1 MLLLS
6 CSGYSY
12 CQIKASGPVSWQ
24 TYQSSSHAITV
35 RNILPCCF
43 MCNCRKI
50 VIAEGS
56 QKNQPCC
63 CWQVC
68 ERSGTKPKAIKNSVR
83 GHAKHDGKLQQWG
96 QQSRRP
102 VFQFIRHPPTPT
114 SWLLLQ
120 DSPKHPSSAFH
131 TPVWSKQAGEELQ
144 FQGIHSLSR
153 RNSGTDKQPRDNPIE
168 FSLSSLAP
176 LPVC

>member
-12 CQIKASGPVSWQ
+12 CQIKALGPVSWQ

-102 VFQFIRHPPTPT
+102 VFQFIRHPPHSHSHLLAPASRQSQTP
-114 SWLLLQ
+114 LLRF
-120 DSPKHPSSAFH
+120 SH
-131 TPVWSKQAGEELQ
+131 TRLKQTGWRGVAVSRHSLPEQEELWD
-144 FQGIHSLSR
+144 R
-153 RNSGTDKQPRDNPIE
+153 
-168 FSLSSLAP
+168 
-176 LPVC
+176 